1 MIVRIE
7 QAEIEDAEEILEL
20 QRLAYSSEAAIYD
33 DYTIPPLTQTLEDIE
48 SDFDRHLFLKAIVD
62 DQIIG
67 SVRGYLEE
75 GSCFI
80 GRLIV
85 HPAYQNQGIG
95 SRLMEE
101 IENRFGEAKRFEL
114 FTGHKS
120 RRNIYLYGKL
130 GYEAFRTV
138 RVNDD
143 LKLVYLEKW
152 AVVQS

>member
-130 GYEAFRTV
+130 GYEDFRTV

-143 LKLVYLEKW
+143 LKLVYLEKR
-152 AVVQS
+152 AVV